1 MILGMDINDN
11 FGRGGRGGEALWHKV
26 DISNFHCHKIV
37 NFCNDFVWLTIA
49 DDLKSKIWKVYGNI
63 FLLHPLIRV

>member
-1 MILGMDINDN
+1 MKLVLPLPCVVMEGQ
-11 FGRGGRGGEALWHKV
+11 KV
-26 DISNFHCHKIV
+26 LHTNSANISIDDLV
-37 NFCNDFVWLTIA
+37 GLTIA